1 MSVHGISVPNTSDR
15 EDDAYDLYVARVDA
29 GEQCP
34 VCKHLQRSVMRT
46 EAFGIPLFHCEWCS
60 AEWFDLVTTPTQEGG
75 EA

>member
-1 MSVHGISVPNTSDR
+1 MSGISVPDR
-15 EDDAYDLYVARVDA
+15 GHLEDDAYDLYVARVDA

-34 VCKHLQRSVMRT
+34 VCKRVQHSVMRT
-46 EAFGIPLFHCEWCS
+46 EVFGIPLFHCEWCS